1 MAKTNSGL
9 LAYAKAQVG
18 LPYWYGTFGQTA
30 SASLYASKKKQY
42 PDNYTADDFASQYGK
57 RVHDCVGLIKGYLW
71 SASNTATPTYNA
83 AQDKSAS
90 GMYSAATTKGKIAT
104 FPGTDGLLVF
114 KGTSVS
120 KITHVGIYDDAGYVY
135 EAKGHA
141 TGVVKTAYKASDWQ
155 FWAQCPYTTDD
166 TTKTTTTTTA
176 TKSVEEVAQEV
187 IDGKWGNGTARKT
200 ALTEAGYD
208 YSAVQ
213 AKVNELLK
221 SSSTTTTK
229 AAATTTAEPK
239 TIWDYLLDKI
249 GNAYGVAGLM
259 GNLYAESALIPNNL
273 QNGYQTK
280 LGYTDASYTAAV
292 DDGTYTAFSS
302 DSAGYGLAQWTYST
316 RKKNLLAYAESQNAS
331 IGNLTMQLGFLM
343 KELTESYTSVL
354 STLKSA
360 TSVLEA
366 SNAVLLKFEKPANTG
381 TSVQT
386 ARANYGQK
394 YYDTYAGTSS
404 SSSSSSSTSTTTK
417 KVATDDAQS
426 FNTSVAGTYKATA
439 NLNVRIGAGT
449 GKSVMVT
456 IPKGTLVKNYGYYTT
471 ANGVKWLYVQFTYK
485 GIQYTGFCSSTYLSK
500 T

>member
-57 RVHDCVGLIKGYLW
+57 RVHDCVGLIKGYIW

-114 KGTSVS
+114 KGTSAS

-141 TGVVKTAYKASDWQ
+141 YGVVKTAYKASDWQ

-166 TTKTTTTTTA
+166 TA
-176 TKSVEEVAQEV
+176 
-187 IDGKWGNGTARKT
+187 
-200 ALTEAGYD
+200 
-208 YSAVQ
+208 
-213 AKVNELLK
+213 
-221 SSSTTTTK
+221 STTTSSSTK

-239 TIWDYLLDKI
+239 TIWDYLMDKI

-273 QNGYQTK
+273 QNTYNTK
-280 LGYTDASYTAAV
+280 LGYTDAAYTAAV

-360 TSVLEA
+360 TTVLEA

-404 SSSSSSSTSTTTK
+404 SSSSSSSSTSSSTSTSTTK
-417 KVATDDAQS
+417 KTATDAAQS

-439 NLNVRIGAGT
+439 NLNVRNGAGT
-449 GKSVMVT
+449 SKSVMVT
-456 IPKGTLVKNYGYYTT
+456 IPKGTLVKNYGYFTT

-485 GIQYTGFCSSTYLSK
+485 SIQYTGFCSSTYLSK